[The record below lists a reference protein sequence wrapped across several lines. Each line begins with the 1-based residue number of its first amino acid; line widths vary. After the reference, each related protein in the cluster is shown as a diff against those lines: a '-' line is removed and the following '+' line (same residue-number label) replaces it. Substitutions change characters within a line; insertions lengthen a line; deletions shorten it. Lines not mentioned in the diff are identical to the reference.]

1 MKRALHITTTV
12 LPGGRIM
19 VEDPELSEGD
29 EVNVI
34 VSLAAATTRRS
45 AVDILA
51 NSPQKGAFEKAEDV
65 DEYIWQER
73 DSWHS

>member
-1 MKRALHITTTV
+1 
-12 LPGGRIM
+12 M

-45 AVDILA
+45 AVDILP